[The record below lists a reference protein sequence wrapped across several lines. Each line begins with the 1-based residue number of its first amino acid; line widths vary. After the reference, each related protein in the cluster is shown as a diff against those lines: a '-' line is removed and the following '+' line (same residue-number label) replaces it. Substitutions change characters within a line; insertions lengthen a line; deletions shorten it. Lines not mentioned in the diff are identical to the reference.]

1 MKNEIELFISEFR
14 FFETNTKLG
23 VGIRKGLGKMIY
35 VEDILNDKM
44 IYRGK
49 DLVEAVTIYLNF
61 KR

>member
-1 MKNEIELFISEFR
+1 MKNEIELFISEFK
-14 FFETNTKLG
+14 FFETNTKTLIE
-23 VGIRKGLGKMIY
+23 IRKGFNKMIF